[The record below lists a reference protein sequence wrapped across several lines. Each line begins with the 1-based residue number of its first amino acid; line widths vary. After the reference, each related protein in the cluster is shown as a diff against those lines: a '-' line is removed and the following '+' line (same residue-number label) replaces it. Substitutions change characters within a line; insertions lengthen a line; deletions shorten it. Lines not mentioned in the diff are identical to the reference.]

1 MAKHISA
8 NQVAESKE
16 LVLWKKI
23 KKPFQKAKGLAGN
36 RDLVE
41 LFKYC
46 YPNLWREVCEYHN
59 EMSKWNASRF
69 KKKLGAVYK
78 YESPELYFESHS
90 NVKADTSIVN
100 GKTHEEIK
108 ALIETIRNH
117 SLAKLNS
124 RKAKDAKRERYI
136 QHTQPRYVSQHIK
149 AYYSTLKLHP
159 EDIDTRY
166 LIVHE
171 LAKYKCDDTI
181 QFLTRLVRCEKNLP
195 L

>member
-8 NQVAESKE
+8 NRVAESKE
-16 LVLWKKI
+16 LVLRQKI

-46 YPNLWREVCEYHN
+46 YPNLWRDVCEYHE
-59 EMSKWNASRF
+59 EMRKWNVSRK
-69 KKKLGAVYK
+69 KKKLSAVYE
-78 YESPELYFESHS
+78 YETPEQFIESHS
-90 NVKADTSIVN
+90 NVKADTSVVN
-100 GKTHEEIK
+100 GKTQEEIK

-117 SLAKLNS
+117 SLAKLNK

-149 AYYSTLKLHP
+149 AYYSTRKLHP

-166 LIVHE
+166 LCSRIG
-171 LAKYKCDDTI
+171 KI
-181 QFLTRLVRCEKNLP
+181 
-195 L
+195 